1 MSLWD
6 YFENPRVVIEVE
18 GSAGELPKIRGGCG
32 NLAEKVPGGRGMGFG
47 RGVAGVSSGWRPDRP
62 GGWRLNIQD
71 ARGASLDSIR
81 ASRNPW
87 AHDQQ
92 SARNRLTAFRFI
104 VETPPRV
111 PDGAEGFL
119 LNETSPGC
127 NRRESDV
134 QGRRPIADG
143 RAGARRVS

>member
-1 MSLWD
+1 
-6 YFENPRVVIEVE
+6 
-18 GSAGELPKIRGGCG
+18 
-32 NLAEKVPGGRGMGFG
+32 MGFG
-47 RGVAGVSSGWRPDRP
+47 CGVAGVSSGWRPDRP

-71 ARGASLDSIR
+71 ARGVSLDSIR

-119 LNETSPGC
+119 LNEAAPG
-127 NRRESDV
+127 
-134 QGRRPIADG
+134 
-143 RAGARRVS
+143 